1 LLAAARRGAPC
12 IFSQSENDAVSLP
25 PRLARPRALCS
36 VWLMMHRP
44 ATGAV
49 GFGPGHKRGEEGNE
63 QNEKKPLH
71 PAFIAIPA
79 QFRDARHNAEP
90 G

>member
-1 LLAAARRGAPC
+1 MIRAFAFGAAWMFNPGILPDAR
-12 IFSQSENDAVSLP
+12 
-25 PRLARPRALCS
+25 
-36 VWLMMHRP
+36 HRP